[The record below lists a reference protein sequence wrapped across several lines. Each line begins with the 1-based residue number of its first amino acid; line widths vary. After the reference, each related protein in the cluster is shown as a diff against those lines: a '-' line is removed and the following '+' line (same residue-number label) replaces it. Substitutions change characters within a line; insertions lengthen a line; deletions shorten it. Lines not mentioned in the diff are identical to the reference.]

1 MQRLLEIGFE
11 HAGRWYL
18 KDGLL
23 ELEITRFATQAN
35 VLYAFIV
42 DGDIQYIGKTVTPLA
57 TRMSGYRRPNARQST
72 NVRNNKAVRELL
84 AAGADVELFVLPD
97 SGLLHYGRF
106 HLNLAAGLEDS
117 LIKLIAPPWNRG
129 RAEDPKEQLE
139 NGDRPAKEP
148 VPEPSASFTFTLG
161 ATYYAKGFFNVGVSS
176 SGLLGGEGEK
186 IEIYKGAHDGVL
198 MGYISRKA
206 NPGTLAPRIYG
217 SADLRNWFQANFEK
231 GDEVAVDVLSPT
243 SIRLRRPQAE
253 KASVGAPMKR
263 D

>member
-23 ELEITRFATQAN
+23 ELDITRFATQAN

-42 DGDIQYIGKTVTPLA
+42 DGDIKYIGKTVTPLV
-57 TRMSGYRRPNARQST
+57 TRMRGYRRPNAKQST

-97 SGLLHYGRF
+97 SGLMHYGRF
-106 HLNLAAGLEDS
+106 HLSLAAGLEDS
-117 LIKLIAPPWNRG
+117 LIKEISPPWNGG
-129 RAEDPKEQLE
+129 RVEDPKEQLE
-139 NGDRPAKEP
+139 DANRSGEEP
-148 VPEPSASFTFTLG
+148 VSVPSVSFTFILG
-161 ATYYAKGFFNVGVSS
+161 ATYYAKGFFNVGVSN

-186 IEIYKGAHDGVL
+186 IEIYKGDNDGVVI
-198 MGYISRKA
+198 GYISRKA
-206 NPGTLAPRIYG
+206 NPGSLAPRVYG
-217 SADLRNWFQANFEK
+217 SVDLRNWFQANFEK

-243 SIRLRRPQAE
+243 SIRLRKTHPA
-253 KASVGAPMKR
+253 KASSGTAAVNG
-263 D
+263 